1 MESSGAEIKPPC
13 QQCVNARQVCYGKTR
28 GPGCWRCSQRKIGC
42 SIVEARKKGKGKET
56 EVIRVKRVEKRCED
70 TELGEIKDILK
81 KMVKVMERMAD
92 GIEGLA
98 EGQEELIDQQRST
111 GLGVEKLLRVIE
123 EKDRKREEERE
134 REREEKRKTEEA
146 VEDEEKTDSE
156 SETEETAAG
165 EKDGDGDVDEAQPS
179 ASA

>member
-1 MESSGAEIKPPC
+1 MEIKPPC

-42 SIVEARKKGKGKET
+42 SIVEARKKGKGKEA
-56 EVIRVKRVEKRCED
+56 EVVRVKRTEKRGEE
-70 TELGEIKDILK
+70 TELGELREILK
-81 KMVKVMERMAD
+81 KLVKAVERVAD
-92 GIEGLA
+92 GIESLV
-98 EGQEELIDQQRST
+98 EGQEELVDQQRST

-123 EKDRKREEERE
+123 GKDRKWEEERE
-134 REREEKRKTEEA
+134 KEREKMKKVEEE
-146 VEDEEKTDSE
+146 VEDEEKTESE

-165 EKDGDGDVDEAQPS
+165 EKDGDRDAEEVEEVEPA